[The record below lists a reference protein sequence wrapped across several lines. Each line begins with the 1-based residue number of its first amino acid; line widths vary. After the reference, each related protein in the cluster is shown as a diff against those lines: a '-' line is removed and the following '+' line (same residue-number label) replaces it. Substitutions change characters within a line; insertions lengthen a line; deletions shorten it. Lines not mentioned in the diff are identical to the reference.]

1 MIIWRET
8 CKCFHYCGDILVVN
22 KKFFNI
28 YIILLASKYFFVSFQ
43 ELTEKVHS
51 FITKQ
56 TTKFRTPVPAEE
68 RLAISLQ
75 YLLRGET
82 YESVIYQFRIHRTT
96 VSQIIKEVCS
106 AIYKVLE
113 TDYMKVSSFR
123 QELKT
128 IADEGYHR

>member
-1 MIIWRET
+1 M
-8 CKCFHYCGDILVVN
+8 
-22 KKFFNI
+22 
-28 YIILLASKYFFVSFQ
+28 
-43 ELTEKVHS
+43 HS